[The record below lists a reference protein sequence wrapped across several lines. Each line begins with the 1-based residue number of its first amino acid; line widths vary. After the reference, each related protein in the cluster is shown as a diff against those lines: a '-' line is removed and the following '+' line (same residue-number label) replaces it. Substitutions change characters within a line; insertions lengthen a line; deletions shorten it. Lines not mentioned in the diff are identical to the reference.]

1 MAARGAGDGPNTKS
15 RLNAGALLFAAK
27 EVQWRGALGPYRFII
42 KGYPTGCFPGPRPQG
57 RFWSSLNMPIYEYV
71 CDPCS
76 HHLEALQ
83 KISEEPLIYC
93 PECGEATLRK
103 KVSAAA
109 FRLKGTGW
117 YETDFKDSGKEKK
130 KEAGKDKSDR
140 SAGQTSGKETGAS
153 SGDTTSDSKTET
165 SSDSKTGNG
174 KSETKPATDSGGSDS
189 TGGSS
194 KPSSGASPG
203 SD

>member
-1 MAARGAGDGPNTKS
+1 
-15 RLNAGALLFAAK
+15 
-27 EVQWRGALGPYRFII
+27 
-42 KGYPTGCFPGPRPQG
+42 
-57 RFWSSLNMPIYEYV
+57 MPIYEYA
-71 CDPCS
+71 CDQCG

-83 KISEEPLIYC
+83 KISEEALIYC

-117 YETDFKDSGKEKK
+117 YETDFKYAEKEKK
-130 KEAGKDKSDR
+130 KEAGKDKSDS
-140 SAGQTSGKETGAS
+140 SAEQKSGKEVGAP
-153 SGDTTSDSKTET
+153 SGDSKTET
-165 SSDSKTGNG
+165 SSESKTGSS
-174 KSETKPATDSGGSDS
+174 KSETKPAMKSGGADS

-194 KPSSGASPG
+194 KSSSGTAPG

>member
-1 MAARGAGDGPNTKS
+1 
-15 RLNAGALLFAAK
+15 
-27 EVQWRGALGPYRFII
+27 
-42 KGYPTGCFPGPRPQG
+42 
-57 RFWSSLNMPIYEYV
+57 MPIYEYV
-71 CDPCS
+71 CDQCG

-93 PECGEATLRK
+93 PECGEAALRK

-130 KEAGKDKSDR
+130 KEPGKDRSDF
-140 SAGQTSGKETGAS
+140 SAGQKSGKETGAS
-153 SGDTTSDSKTET
+153 SGDTKSDSKTKT
-165 SSDSKTGNG
+165 SIDSKTGS
-174 KSETKPATDSGGSDS
+174 SESESKPAADSGGSDHV
-189 TGGSS
+189 GGSS
-194 KPSSGASPG
+194 KPSSGASQG